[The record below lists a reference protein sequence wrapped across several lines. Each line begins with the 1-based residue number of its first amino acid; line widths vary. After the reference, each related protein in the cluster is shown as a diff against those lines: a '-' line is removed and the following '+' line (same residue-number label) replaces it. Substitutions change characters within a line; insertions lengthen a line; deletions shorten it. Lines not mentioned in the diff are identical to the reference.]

1 MATPRQKDTLEMP
14 DVDSDEDWIGS
25 KVGLEPMGCVE
36 TPIAKPS
43 MGKARP
49 SIAPSVKSFRMSPY
63 MTTSEAKKHPVL
75 PDSQP
80 EFPTPVHTP
89 IPPSVA
95 TSVNGVM
102 SLQPVTPPVPEP
114 FENSDVLDEIP
125 DIQDPLAPRFKVGE
139 HHLSPEAI
147 RSRSKRIFTPRANGS
162 KKVSEEIWNDWK
174 AGGNR
179 KKLLEE
185 IFKRCGYDPETRLI
199 GQLFCSLKVG
209 LV

>member
-1 MATPRQKDTLEMP
+1 MP
-14 DVDSDEDWIGS
+14 DLDSDEDWINT
-25 KVGLEPMGCVE
+25 KVDLKPTVSDVVAP
-36 TPIAKPS
+36 TPKPF

-49 SIAPSVKSFRMSPY
+49 SIAPSVKSFLMSPY
-63 MTTSEAKKHPVL
+63 MTASEAKQNPVL
-75 PDSQP
+75 PDRQP
-80 EFPTPVHTP
+80 EFPSPVPTPAP
-89 IPPSVA
+89 RSVV
-95 TSVNGVM
+95 TSDNGTVA
-102 SLQPVTPPVPEP
+102 LQPVTPPVPEP
-114 FENSDVLDEIP
+114 FEPPLDDALGEIP

-185 IFKRCGYDPETRLI
+185 IFKRCGYDPETCLI
-199 GQLFCSLKVG
+199 GQLSCSLKVG